1 MMAQAGLF
9 LAQVSFFLQVLRRE
23 SASQSLQ
30 WRRSAAR
37 NRTCAIQKPT
47 CAIREPTCAKGNA
60 KAPEILVKSNNY
72 PYICALFF
80 RRAETHK
87 GKGSRNN
94 V

>member
-47 CAIREPTCAKGNA
+47 CAKGNA

-80 RRAETHK
+80 RRAETHN
-87 GKGSRNN
+87 GKSSRNN